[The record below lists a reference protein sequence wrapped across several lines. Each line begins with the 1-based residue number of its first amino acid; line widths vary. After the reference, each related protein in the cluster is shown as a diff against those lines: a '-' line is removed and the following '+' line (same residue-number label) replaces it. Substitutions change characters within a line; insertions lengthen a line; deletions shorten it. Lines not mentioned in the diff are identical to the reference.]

1 MLTVISTILGGLILM
16 SVGAFIIWGFWNEE
30 LMCEF
35 EHKAWLKIKHGFKK
49 VFANKEG

>member
-1 MLTVISTILGGLILM
+1 MLLVIKTILGGLILM

-35 EHKAWLKIKHGFKK
+35 EHETWLKIKHVCKKYFKK
-49 VFANKEG
+49 KEG